1 MFGLIRAFLCMLVA
15 AQFLVPNAAEAQGGE
30 TSYARLLTFEE
41 AQEVLHCPWC
51 TSPAFEGTTY
61 FVRTAE
67 DLNVPLAD
75 YGVAVNV
82 VELLNRMTRAQSQC
96 DKAGYDLAFDDY
108 AKIVGLGEQVANP
121 DPASETD
128 GVFKLLYP
136 RHDLSSLAEYAV
148 PPFHA
153 CGAHRIAG
161 AKANPALASRQGL
174 RWSGR

>member
-1 MFGLIRAFLCMLVA
+1 MIGRQARVIATMLLGAMLIA
-15 AQFLVPNAAEAQGGE
+15 AGILFFFPAHAGVSCWTWGTQ
-30 TSYARLLTFEE
+30 
-41 AQEVLHCPWC
+41 VLHCPWC
-51 TSPAFEGTTY
+51 TSPAFEDTTY

-75 YGVAVNV
+75 YSVAVNV

-136 RHDLSSLAEYAV
+136 RRDLSSLAEYAV